1 MGWSDPQNAPV
12 LPGIPNQSREI
23 DEKIMDNGT
32 FDVDDRNSTEFP
44 VWVPITSAQKA
55 AAAAAEA
62 GDDPE
67 VSAVAAAQRKALLLE
82 VDTLRKKLRSLIEQN
97 ATCPDLEKIDRGEFC
112 IDFEERDIIGAKT
125 KERCDTLRAQLQ
137 RENHARQLTRDRLI
151 HEFWNPMRTKGCL
164 IGSLMSNLSVSNY
177 PERIVSEEEQGTIRK
192 LRIMRQIEQL
202 EDDGAKSDVK
212 LKQDVILKPDEFTTG
227 QEEYIVNW
235 WPKGGADKQQKK
247 TEDR

>member
-1 MGWSDPQNAPV
+1 MG
-12 LPGIPNQSREI
+12 
-23 DEKIMDNGT
+23 
-32 FDVDDRNSTEFP
+32 
-44 VWVPITSAQKA
+44 
-55 AAAAAEA
+55 
-62 GDDPE
+62 
-67 VSAVAAAQRKALLLE
+67 
-82 VDTLRKKLRSLIEQN
+82 
-97 ATCPDLEKIDRGEFC
+97 CPDLEKIDRGEFC

-202 EDDGAKSDVK
+202 EDDSAKSDVK
-212 LKQDVILKPDEFTTG
+212 LKQDAILKPDSFTTG

-235 WPKGGADKQQKK
+235 WPKGGKKKDKGKLKTQKSMVAGDGEEAAEGEGEK
-247 TEDR
+247 AEEEESKD